1 MGLLPDVLHD
11 ARHGPPVTSDTR
23 GPVRK
28 PSTEWATEPAAR
40 QPSDRA
46 PHETV
51 PDAPAL
57 DGLVVGEERAMPVEC
72 AAESGHFNAPNPRR
86 RRWPLPTWEEV

>member
-46 PHETV
+46 PHET
-51 PDAPAL
+51 
-57 DGLVVGEERAMPVEC
+57 R
-72 AAESGHFNAPNPRR
+72 PRSMAS
-86 RRWPLPTWEEV
+86 

>member
-1 MGLLPDVLHD
+1 MGDR
-11 ARHGPPVTSDTR
+11 AR
-23 GPVRK
+23 GPSAFRQG
-28 PSTEWATEPAAR
+28 AAR
-40 QPSDRA
+40 
-46 PHETV
+46 
-51 PDAPAL
+51 DAPAL